1 MITLTGPKEDFI
13 QDGVASDYDFKSKL
27 EFGLTSNNGK
37 KQGVIIFTNTYNMY
51 YCYEN

>member
-13 QDGVASDYDFKSKL
+13 QDGVASDHDFKSKL
-27 EFGLTSNNGK
+27 EFGLTNYNGK

-51 YCYEN
+51 YCYEK